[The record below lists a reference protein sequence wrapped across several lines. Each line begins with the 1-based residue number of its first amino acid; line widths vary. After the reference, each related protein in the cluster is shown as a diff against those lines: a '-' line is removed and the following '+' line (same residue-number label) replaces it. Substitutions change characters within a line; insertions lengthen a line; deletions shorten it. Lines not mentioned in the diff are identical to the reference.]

1 MSSLIPKVPKNPEVV
16 RVCVFCSSSPSIDQ
30 KYIEL
35 SSDLGSGIGS
45 RNWTLVSGGG
55 RISSM
60 GAVARATRASGGK
73 TIGVIPEQ
81 LKQIEFADHE
91 SDELH
96 VVKDMRERKGLIEE
110 LSDAFIILPGGPG
123 TLEEFFEIWVG
134 RFLKFHD
141 KPIAI
146 LDPFDLYKPL
156 SELLDHLEAE
166 KFVKP
171 GQRELIYW
179 ARSVDEA
186 LDHISS

>member
-1 MSSLIPKVPKNPEVV
+1 MHVS
-16 RVCVFCSSSPSIDQ
+16 VFCASSPAIDE
-30 KYIEL
+30 KYVKLAAEL
-35 SSDLGSGIGS
+35 GKGIAL
-45 RNWTLVSGGG
+45 RKWTLVSGGG

-60 GAVARATRASGGK
+60 GAVARAAREGGAK
-73 TIGVIPEQ
+73 TIGVIPES
-81 LKQIEFADHE
+81 LVKIEFADHD

-96 VVKDMRERKGLIEE
+96 VVKDMRERKGKIEE
-110 LSDAFIILPGGPG
+110 ISDAFIILPGGAG

-156 SELLDHLEAE
+156 LDLIDHLEAE
-166 KFVKP
+166 NFVKP

-186 LDHISS
+186 LDHVAS

>member
-1 MSSLIPKVPKNPEVV
+1 M
-16 RVCVFCSSSPSIDQ
+16 RVSVFCSSSPTIDE
-30 KYIEL
+30 KYIQL
-35 SSDLGSGIGS
+35 SSDLGAAIGG

-60 GAVARATRASGGK
+60 GAVARAARENGGF
-73 TIGVIPEQ
+73 TIGVIPES
-81 LKQIEFADHE
+81 LEKIEFADRD

-96 VVKDMRERKGLIEE
+96 IVKDMRERKGLIEE
-110 LSDAFIILPGGPG
+110 LSDAFIVLPGGPG

-134 RFLKFHD
+134 RFLNFHN

-156 SELLDHLEAE
+156 LSLIEHLEAE

-171 GQRELIYW
+171 GQRELIFW

-186 LDHISS
+186 LNHISSK

>member
-1 MSSLIPKVPKNPEVV
+1 MPQAM
-16 RVCVFCSSSPSIDQ
+16 RVCVFCSSSPAIDE
-30 KYIEL
+30 KYIQL
-35 SSDLGSGIGS
+35 SSELGAGIGL

-60 GAVARATRASGGK
+60 GAVAKATRENGGK

-81 LKQIEFADHE
+81 LKNIEFADHD

-96 VVKDMRERKGLIEE
+96 VVNNMRERKGLIEN
-110 LSDAFIILPGGPG
+110 LSDAFIVLPGGPG

-156 SELLDHLEAE
+156 TELLDHLERE

-171 GQRELIYW
+171 GQRELIFW
-179 ARSVDEA
+179 ARSVEQA
-186 LDHISS
+186 LDHISIK

>member
-1 MSSLIPKVPKNPEVV
+1 M
-16 RVCVFCSSSPSIDQ
+16 RVCVFCSSSPAIDD
-30 KYIEL
+30 KYIRL
-35 SSDLGSGIGS
+35 SSELGAGIGT

-60 GAVARATRASGGK
+60 GAVASAARANGAK
-73 TIGVIPEQ
+73 TIGVIPES
-81 LKQIEFADHE
+81 LEKIEFADKD

-96 VVKDMRERKGLIEE
+96 VVKDMRERKGLIEKI
-110 LSDAFIILPGGPG
+110 SDAFIVLPGGPG

-156 SELLDHLEAE
+156 IDLLDHLEAE

-171 GQRELIYW
+171 GQRELVFW
-179 ARSVDEA
+179 ARNVDEA
-186 LDHISS
+186 LNHISNQ

>member
-1 MSSLIPKVPKNPEVV
+1 MPQAM
-16 RVCVFCSSSPSIDQ
+16 RVSVFCSSSPNIDE
-30 KYIEL
+30 KYIDL
-35 SSDLGSGIGS
+35 SSELGAGIGA
-45 RNWTLVSGGG
+45 RGWTLVSGGG

-60 GAVARATRASGGK
+60 GAVARATRANGGK

-81 LKQIEFADHE
+81 LKKIEFADDD

-96 VVKDMRERKGLIEE
+96 VVKDMRERKGLIEK

-156 SELLDHLEAE
+156 NELIDHLEAE
-166 KFVKP
+166 RFVKP

-179 ARSVDEA
+179 ARAVDEA
-186 LDHISS
+186 LDHITSKTS

>member
-1 MSSLIPKVPKNPEVV
+1 MSSQISKAM
-16 RVCVFCSSSPSIDQ
+16 RVCVFCSSSPAIDD
-30 KYIEL
+30 KYIQL
-35 SSDLGSGIGS
+35 SSQLGAGIGTRS
-45 RNWTLVSGGG
+45 WTLVSGGG

-60 GAVARATRASGGK
+60 GAVARATRENGGK

-81 LKQIEFADHE
+81 LKQIEFADHD

-96 VVKDMRERKGLIEE
+96 VVKDMRERKGLIEQ
-110 LSDAFIILPGGPG
+110 LSDAFIVLPGGPG

-134 RFLKFHD
+134 RFLKFHN

-156 SELLDHLEAE
+156 NELLDHLEAE

-171 GQRELIYW
+171 GQRELVYW
-179 ARSVDEA
+179 ARTVDEA
-186 LDHISS
+186 LEHISNQ

>member
-1 MSSLIPKVPKNPEVV
+1 MHVS
-16 RVCVFCSSSPSIDQ
+16 VFCASSPAIDD
-30 KYIEL
+30 KYVKL
-35 SSDLGSGIGS
+35 AADLGAGIAS

-60 GAVARATRASGGK
+60 GAVARAAREGGSK
-73 TIGVIPEQ
+73 TIGVIPES
-81 LKQIEFADHE
+81 LVKIEFADHD
-91 SDELH
+91 SDVLII
-96 VVKDMRERKGLIEE
+96 VKDMRERKGKIEE
-110 LSDAFIILPGGPG
+110 LSDAFIVLPGGAG

-156 SELLDHLEAE
+156 QDLIIHLEAE
-166 KFVKP
+166 NFVKP
-171 GQRELIYW
+171 GQRELVYW
-179 ARSVDEA
+179 ARNVDEA

>member
-1 MSSLIPKVPKNPEVV
+1 M
-16 RVCVFCSSSPSIDQ
+16 RVCVFCSSSPKIDE
-30 KYIEL
+30 KYIQL
-35 SSDLGSGIGS
+35 STDLGTGIGD
-45 RNWTLVSGGG
+45 RKWTLISGGG

-60 GAVARATRASGGK
+60 GAVALATRQSGGK
-73 TIGVIPEQ
+73 TVGVIPQSLE
-81 LKQIEFADHE
+81 KIEFADRD

-96 VVKDMRERKGLIEE
+96 VVKNMRDRKGLIEE

-134 RFLKFHD
+134 RFLNFHD

-156 SELLDHLEAE
+156 IDLIDHLEAE
-166 KFVKP
+166 NFVKP
-171 GQRELIYW
+171 GQRELLFW

-186 LDHISS
+186 LNHVSVK